1 MKKKGE
7 VGERRE
13 EKRRKGGVMEKI
25 CEDRNYIGGLR
36 ISLLNCIM
44 QYLVGEVHEML

>member
-25 CEDRNYIGGLR
+25 FENRNYIGGLR
-36 ISLLNCIM
+36 TSPLNHIM
-44 QYLVGEVHEML
+44 QHLYW